1 MSSRGPTKVG
11 KWWTRAN
18 RNCCSHPLHSL
29 YVGLSIHCCCCCG
42 SSSARLFSS
51 TCSNSNYRIHHES
64 SITSSS
70 SCNADW
76 RRVRSPIGTGQHIL
90 APSLFMRSLVACFS
104 LSQIDY
110 NWIAV
115 QPEPPSIGEWYSNH
129 NFLGARLLRILLLLI
144 FPCPCDHL
152 MDRFERAVIVLWRL
166 CLCLLSVVGNL
177 SFPYSI
183 LIQMQRHRLR
193 SVVVKLYILLR
204 NWPTTDLAHNIHPA

>member
-1 MSSRGPTKVG
+1 MSSRGPTTKVG

-29 YVGLSIHCCCCCG
+29 YVGLSTVVVVVVVVLLLLLH
-42 SSSARLFSS
+42 SS

-90 APSLFMRSLVACFS
+90 APSLFMRSLVAACFS

-110 NWIAV
+110 YWIAV

-129 NFLGARLLRILLLLI
+129 NFLGARLLRILLLLLLI

-152 MDRFERAVIVLWRL
+152 MDRIERAVIVLWRL
-166 CLCLLSVVGNL
+166 CLLLLVISRSPIVFLFRCSV
-177 SFPYSI
+177 I
-183 LIQMQRHRLR
+183 
-193 SVVVKLYILLR
+193 
-204 NWPTTDLAHNIHPA
+204 A